1 MPHIP
6 GHPPEV
12 QFTDQQ
18 LALIAALQAQAEEDD
33 LERRRNLGFYI
44 DKDGRRI
51 VGDDPAIGGPPTFT
65 SIPNVTAGSNL
76 GVPPRNLA
84 PPGSGTYNPM
94 VDFSVMLGEEESF
107 PMVTTPQSAGQ
118 DVPGMAP
125 SPTAP
130 SSVEDIPKQFLAA
143 GAYDPL
149 AEFDSDLLPGLTTS
163 AASQIDKSIVTQADA
178 DKFTGFTG
186 GDEFEGEPEAGAM
199 PVSQP
204 TWAEQNRITQQ
215 RNALQRIADDEFD
228 YEENIGGRPIG
239 SAPLLRRWQDYE
251 RPEAP
256 GIHQLGVSTATG
268 QTPPPASNGNGK
280 EDDLKETEDM
290 KKDENGKKTSDG
302 KKTSGGETAQPVTS
316 AQTFQ
321 QFLDSKFNAAVKRYD
336 RNGNLKTDPRTFGFM
351 PNMSDILAD
360 WVALDPENNQIT
372 DAMKTIYN
380 KQRLQFMRDT
390 GMVVD
395 QDQTG
400 GSEGGAQSAASQ
412 TVGGFPGIPG
422 DITAQA
428 ANAQPVGGMQFPGST
443 AIGGMNLPGSGVGA
457 SGIDLWGRS
466 ISPFEAYQQYRL
478 GQIPGAT
485 PGGLLSIDPTGKI
498 AGTGYQPAFGRYLL
512 GSTLLPAEQLEAQT
526 QGEAFRNYLEGGRR
540 SLQDVRG
547 LYSGLGGYLNTLAG
561 GQIPTGSGYGLIY
574 DPASEGFKSDIIN
587 SSLAAVGV
595 PPGMGA
601 RMQSSMSRMYDLMQ
615 TLYGPQGASNFVN
628 WVGESFGA
636 QPGAMAGFGARQ
648 FAPSSQVTSP
658 VSIAPPPANMQ
669 EMLAPANI
677 PVEEQEVLNQMIG
690 VPGAS
695 LNQPQISQDAID
707 AARKAATAA
716 AAQAAPVSGIHSIDP
731 DKWALANE
739 ARTPMELWM
748 EGRTG
753 AALASARN
761 IGTGG
766 LPPGATQAGAFSYL
780 TPEDQ
785 FQLSP
790 YQRGVST
797 GKFAPM
803 AYMGAVPGQESI
815 FTGNTGLP
823 TLRPSAAFEEA
834 MQKDRPIDAHLAQRV
849 TTPAGAGGY
858 FDPAGTM
865 EPGRVL
871 DPNKFGAEYFGGQTM
886 ADVLSVEADTGG
898 SRPSWGFGGLDTGLS
913 KKDFTDWLNKNMNV
927 NWDRFRN

>member
-1 MPHIP
+1 MAHIP
-6 GHPPEV
+6 GHPPQI
-12 QFTDQQ
+12 QFTDEQ
-18 LALIAALQAQAEEDD
+18 LRQFAAAQAQAEADEI
-33 LERRRNLGFYI
+33 ERQRNLGFYI

-51 VGDDPAIGGPPTFT
+51 RGVDPQLLAGRETPPLFT
-65 SIPNVTAGSNL
+65 NIPNVTARGTL
-76 GVPPRNLA
+76 DVPPSLPA
-84 PPGSGTYNPM
+84 PPGFGTYNPM
-94 VDFSVMLGEEESF
+94 VDYNVILGEEESF
-107 PMVTTPQSAGQ
+107 PVFTTPQSAGQ

-130 SSVEDIPKQFLAA
+130 PSVEDIPKQFLAA

-163 AASQIDKSIVTQADA
+163 AASQIAKSRGPTQKDA

-186 GDEFEGEPEAGAM
+186 GPGEDDPSYRGQL
-199 PVSQP
+199 S
-204 TWAEQNRITQQ
+204 AEDQNRLAFQ
-215 RNALQRIADDEFD
+215 RAAQQRIADDEFD
-228 YEENIGGRPIG
+228 YEENIGGRPSD

-251 RPEAP
+251 RPEATPWVDTMGAEEAAVLEGMMGVP
-256 GIHQLGVSTATG
+256 GAAPQIPGGTYS
-268 QTPPPASNGNGK
+268 PPKVILQPAPNGNGK

-290 KKDENGKKTSDG
+290 KKDENGKKTSKGGPGSRPADDG
-302 KKTSGGETAQPVTS
+302 SQDERRDIELNDFESMLLQAEEAGLNIRFADGTPNPKTIDGFEELLGRSLTDQERRQVTVHLNSLKKQ
-316 AQTFQ
+316 
-321 QFLDSKFNAAVKRYD
+321 
-336 RNGNLKTDPRTFGFM
+336 
-351 PNMSDILAD
+351 
-360 WVALDPENNQIT
+360 WNQIT
-372 DAMKTIYN
+372 GDDIN
-380 KQRLQFMRDT
+380 GQ
-390 GMVVD
+390 
-395 QDQTG
+395 
-400 GSEGGAQSAASQ
+400 GGAQSAATQ
-412 TVGGFPGIPG
+412 TVGGFPMIPG

-428 ANAQPVGGMQFPGST
+428 ANAQSVGGMPFPGSP

-540 SLQDVRG
+540 SLQDIRG

-628 WVGESFGA
+628 WVGQSFGA

-658 VSIAPPPANMQ
+658 ASIAPPPANMQ

-753 AALASARN
+753 AALTGARN

-785 FQLSP
+785 FQ
-790 YQRGVST
+790 
-797 GKFAPM
+797 
-803 AYMGAVPGQESI
+803 

-823 TLRPSAAFEEA
+823 GAVDWTQYYGEDAIEA
-834 MQKDRPIDAHLAQRV
+834 DKRRRQLEALSGSIVTRKEPGALAYYG
-849 TTPAGAGGY
+849 PEGG
-858 FDPAGTM
+858 M
-865 EPGRVL
+865 EPVAPSDWTYTSPDSRV
-871 DPNKFGAEYFGGQTM
+871 YSGGF
-886 ADVLSVEADTGG
+886 APDLGKI
-898 SRPSWGFGGLDTGLS
+898 PSSF
-913 KKDFTDWLNKNMNV
+913 
-927 NWDRFRN
+927 WDRFKVSGF